1 MCQIRQ
7 GLYDYDKESI
17 KFGTFSKYEKSIWK
31 QVWFW
36 NVLKVFI
43 EKSSFQSVFYNFLL
57 WSRKPKGMS
66 WWHNHIWQFR
76 FVCILF
82 PYSAKKKQ
90 VKAISQILAFSLSKC
105 QCNWQIKEN
114 NFEGCN
120 SWLLCVQAS
129 SKFLKDEWSKL
140 QLLQSICVIRKVHPK
155 S

>member
-1 MCQIRQ
+1 MFQKVQICGSAILQKLLREFSREEAVLSCVLFLCQHNI
-7 GLYDYDKESI
+7 
-17 KFGTFSKYEKSIWK
+17 
-31 QVWFW
+31 
-36 NVLKVFI
+36 
-43 EKSSFQSVFYNFLL
+43 SSGAFFYNFYLQLLL
-57 WSRKPKGMS
+57 WSGKPEGMA

-90 VKAISQILAFSLSKC
+90 VKAISQILAFSLSKWE
-105 QCNWQIKEN
+105 CNWQIKEN